1 MDRPTPV
8 DLIVLS
14 GFLGSGKTTLLVDF
28 LRRADAGDTGVIV
41 NEVGE
46 IGVDGA
52 IVADGGG
59 GVPMTLLANGCVCCS
74 LRSGL
79 VDTVNALLNAPR
91 PDGRPLARI
100 ILETSGLSRPGPIIA
115 SLADPELASHH
126 LRLSVVTAYDCAR
139 GPLGD
144 EQFEEAAAQFAA
156 AQRIVLTKTD
166 LAVHAT
172 EVESAGAAVTG
183 SAHGGRAAEQSADH
197 PAAGDPAAALALHA
211 RRARALNPLA
221 EIVAESD
228 RAVAVERAFA
238 PLPGASAVDM
248 ALGALSAA
256 GAAATARAHA
266 GSLRHPRI
274 HVWRGTV
281 RQPMAWSAFAAWLDD
296 LAGLCG
302 DRLLRLKA
310 LLRVT
315 DCAEPVLIQSVGTT
329 FGMPRRMAS
338 LSPRED
344 VLIVITR
351 DLDAAALRD
360 LPSASPVV
368 LEACA

>member
-28 LRRADAGDTGVIV
+28 LRGPDAGDTGVIV

-91 PDGRPLARI
+91 PGGRPLARI

-115 SLADPELASHH
+115 SLADPELAAHG
-126 LRLSVVTAYDCAR
+126 LRLSVVTTYDCAR
-139 GPLGD
+139 GALGD

-166 LAVHAT
+166 LACADET
-172 EVESAGAAVTG
+172 AGF
-183 SAHGGRAAEQSADH
+183 
-197 PAAGDPAAALALHA
+197 ALATHVS
-211 RRARALNPLA
+211 RARALNPLA
-221 EIVAESD
+221 QIVAESD
-228 RAVAVERAFA
+228 RPRAVAQAFA
-238 PLPGASAVDM
+238 PLPGTSATDM
-248 ALGALSAA
+248 ALSALSAA
-256 GAAATARAHA
+256 GAAGIGGTA
-266 GSLRHPRI
+266 LRHPRI
-274 HVWRGTV
+274 HVWRGKV
-281 RQPMAWSAFAAWLDD
+281 RQPMAWSAFSTWLDD

-329 FGMPRRMAS
+329 FGMPRRMAT
-338 LSPRED
+338 LSPDQD

-351 DLDAAALRD
+351 DLDADALRE
-360 LPSASPVV
+360 LPPGSPVV
-368 LEACA
+368 LEAFA

>member
-8 DLIVLS
+8 ELIVLS
-14 GFLGSGKTTLLVDF
+14 GFLGSGKTSLLVDF
-28 LRRADAGDTGVIV
+28 LRGDDAGDTGVIV

-115 SLADPELASHH
+115 SLADPELARHG
-126 LRLSVVTAYDCAR
+126 LRLSVVTTYDCAR

-166 LAVHAT
+166 LAL
-172 EVESAGAAVTG
+172 AGAD
-183 SAHGGRAAEQSADH
+183 GGLD
-197 PAAGDPAAALALHA
+197 LHA
-211 RRARALNPLA
+211 ARARAMNPLA
-221 EIVAESD
+221 RIVAEAD
-228 RAVAVERAFA
+228 RDVAVREAFA
-238 PLPGASAVDM
+238 PLAAAPGADLALAALNAV
-248 ALGALSAA
+248 
-256 GAAATARAHA
+256 GAATRAGRDA
-266 GSLRHPRI
+266 AIDHPRI
-274 HVWRGTV
+274 RVWRGTV
-281 RQPMAWSAFAAWLDD
+281 RQPVAWSSFSTWLDD

-310 LLRVT
+310 LLRVS

-329 FGMPRRMAS
+329 FGMPRRMAT
-338 LSPRED
+338 LSPDQD

-351 DLDAAALRD
+351 DLDGEALRD
-360 LPSASPVV
+360 LPSDAPVSLRAV
-368 LEACA
+368 A

>member
-8 DLIVLS
+8 ELIVLS
-14 GFLGSGKTTLLVDF
+14 GFLGSGKTSLLVDF
-28 LRRADAGDTGVIV
+28 LRTDDAGDTGVIV

-79 VDTVNALLNAPR
+79 VDTVHALLNAPR

-115 SLADPELASHH
+115 SLADPELTGRG
-126 LRLSVVTAYDCAR
+126 LRLSVVTTYDCAR

-166 LAVHAT
+166 LAL
-172 EVESAGAAVTG
+172 SG
-183 SAHGGRAAEQSADH
+183 
-197 PAAGDPAAALALHA
+197 AGDDGGLDLHA
-211 RRARALNPLA
+211 ARARAMNPLA
-221 EIVAESD
+221 QIVAEAD
-228 RAVAVERAFA
+228 RERAVHEAFA
-238 PLPGASAVDM
+238 PLATAPAVSAAEM
-248 ALGALSAA
+248 ALAALNAVGAD
-256 GAAATARAHA
+256 ARAGRDA
-266 GSLRHPRI
+266 RTDHPRI
-274 HVWRGTV
+274 RVWRGTV
-281 RQPMAWSAFAAWLDD
+281 RQPVAWSAVSTWLDD

-310 LLRVT
+310 LLRVS

-329 FGMPRRMAS
+329 FGMPRRMAT
-338 LSPRED
+338 LSPDQD

-351 DLDAAALRD
+351 DLDGEALRD
-360 LPSASPVV
+360 LPSDAPVSLRAV
-368 LEACA
+368 A